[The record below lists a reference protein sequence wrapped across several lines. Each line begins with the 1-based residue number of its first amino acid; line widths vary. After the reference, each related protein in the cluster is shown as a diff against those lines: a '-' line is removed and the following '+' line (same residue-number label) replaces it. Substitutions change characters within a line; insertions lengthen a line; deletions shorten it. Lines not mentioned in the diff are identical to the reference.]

1 MPRQAPPQAEA
12 GLLDALGAAPAGRAS
27 HAAMALAE
35 AVAGLGP
42 GWVALEGC
50 LLPEEGAAPAG
61 RIRHALLHP
70 SAGIVLLELA
80 PGDIA
85 PDAAGRLGWLLD
97 AAGFTQRF
105 GGLPPIL
112 HLRLPQRMLPTLG
125 WVIEKQFGRRP
136 ALAVAGGS
144 AWVGAAQQALA
155 GAVLPPPRLC
165 RWNRSG
171 RAAAGRGLLAGI
183 WGGLVLL
190 VGSVVLILQLLGPP
204 EPDADFAALVPLP
217 ATLPKPIGG
226 LGHATR
232 SGRSDSGSGLGG
244 GASRGARG
252 GSASGACLPV
262 SARGCGLD
270 ARFSP
275 RRAGDRPA

>member
-1 MPRQAPPQAEA
+1 
-12 GLLDALGAAPAGRAS
+12 
-27 HAAMALAE
+27 MALAE

-155 GAVLPPPRLC
+155 GAVLPPPPAVPVEPVGPGGG
-165 RWNRSG
+165 WQGG
-171 RAAAGRGLLAGI
+171 RLLAGI

-226 LGHATR
+226 PRPRYPVR
-232 SGRSDSGSGLGG
+232 SIRQWVRPGRRGQPRSAGRLRQWSLSPCLRQRLR
-244 GASRGARG
+244 SRR
-252 GSASGACLPV
+252 PV
-262 SARGCGLD
+262 QP
-270 ARFSP
+270 SP
-275 RRAGDRPA
+275 RRRSPCLTG